1 MNKTFNAVKALAA
14 RGYNKTAIAI
24 GVAATAGGANAAG
37 TDIDLSAVTA
47 AIAQGVVA
55 IGTIGVAV
63 LGVRAAVATYSWV
76 RQAIK

>member
-1 MNKTFNAVKALAA
+1 MKSNNIVNKLGLVIGLLVASGAA
-14 RGYNKTAIAI
+14 MAQSS
-24 GVAATAGGANAAG
+24 GG
-37 TDIDLSAVTA
+37 IDLSAVTA
-47 AIAQGVVA
+47 AIAVGVAA

>member
-1 MNKTFNAVKALAA
+1 MKKSFNAIKELAA
-14 RGYNKTAIAI
+14 RGYNKAAIGA
-24 GVAATAGGANAAG
+24 GVAASAGFAHAETA
-37 TDIDLSAVTA
+37 IDLSAVTA